1 MSVRKL
7 NIPSLGFEVVVIG
20 ASDGTNKVIADMIEK
35 KVAVELDEEE
45 SCSICACV
53 GCSEDQCCDHEGVGQ

>member
-20 ASDGTNKVIADMIEK
+20 ANKATNDVISEMLEK
-35 KVAVELDEEE
+35 KIAVELEEP
-45 SCSICACV
+45 CQVCACV
-53 GCSEDQCCDHEGVGQ
+53 GCSGDQCCDHEGVGQ